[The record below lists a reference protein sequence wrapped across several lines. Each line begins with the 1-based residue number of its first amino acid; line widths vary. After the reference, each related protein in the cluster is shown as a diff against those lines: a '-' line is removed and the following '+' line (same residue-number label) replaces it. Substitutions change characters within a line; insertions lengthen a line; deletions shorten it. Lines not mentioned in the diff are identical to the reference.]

1 MSLQRFLRM
10 LEEYS
15 DVLLLGLKVTVQLAI
30 VSMLLALVVG
40 LLACMGVV
48 SRRWIIRAPAVLFV
62 EFCRNTPILVQLVWV
77 HFAWPEIF
85 GLKFSAWTSAV
96 IALTMQSAGYLAEEF
111 RAGIES
117 IEKGQIEASQSL
129 GMTYGRLMR
138 RIVLPQAVMRM
149 IPGIL
154 NQFVTCF
161 KSTSIVS
168 IIAVPDLMYQA
179 GLIASATFLP
189 MPIYSF
195 VAFVYFILV
204 VMIAM
209 AVRWAT
215 SHLPHAGYFGQRRAT
230 QPAPA

>member
-1 MSLQRFLRM
+1 MSFTRLSQLVW
-10 LEEYS
+10 EYRE
-15 DVLLLGLKVTVQLAI
+15 LLLTGVWVTIQLSVVA
-30 VSMLLALVVG
+30 MLIALVVG
-40 LLACMGVV
+40 LLACFGSL
-48 SRRWIIRAPAVLFV
+48 SRNRLLRAPAIFFV

-85 GLKFSAWTSAV
+85 GIKFTAWTSAV
-96 IALTMQSAGYLAEEF
+96 IALALQSSGYLAEEF

-129 GMTYGRLMR
+129 GMTYTRLMY
-138 RIVLPQAVMRM
+138 RIVVPQAFIRM

-179 GLIASATFLP
+179 GLIVSATFLP
-189 MPIYSF
+189 MQIYTLIAIMYF
-195 VAFVYFILV
+195 VMVF
-204 VMIAM
+204 
-209 AVRWAT
+209 AVSLGVRQLT
-215 SHLPHAGYFGQRRAT
+215 KLLPNFGYFHDRRT
-230 QPAPA
+230 TD